1 VLTETDSDDPADS
14 ALEGSGSGDD
24 SASIGGDDDEFMQAY
39 SQALEQQLG
48 STHLAAT
55 FTQQQQGPGAPTAH
69 APSSTS
75 SKATAQQQQQLAPVD
90 LDMNLVR
97 SLMDSVAAQGGLP
110 GPASNMAGL
119 LGLALPGTSG
129 GTQRPGAQL

>member
-1 VLTETDSDDPADS
+1 
-14 ALEGSGSGDD
+14 
-24 SASIGGDDDEFMQAY
+24 MQAY

-55 FTQQQQGPGAPTAH
+55 FTQQQQQETPGAPTAGT
-69 APSSTS
+69 SGSTS
-75 SKATAQQQQQLAPVD
+75 SKAAQPPPPPPQQQQQQQQQLAPVD

-119 LGLALPGTSG
+119 LGLSLPGTKASTG
-129 GTQRPGAQL
+129 RPGAGV